1 MAVVD
6 LNTNEWINSDGLKVL
21 FGTDRARASRGGE
34 FAIDGEGQHCV
45 EVTIALASL
54 PTVASGNVQI
64 VADNV
69 TIPNGALIEEVQ
81 IVATK
86 AATSGGSATLDIGLV
101 DQDFSTEIDFNGMVA
116 ALAKTAYDTVG
127 EKNVIR
133 VGSTG
138 AGAQVGTKI
147 TNTGY
152 IVANAGTA
160 DFTAGVVKVRIV
172 YITPLT
178 ADL

>member
-45 EVTIALASL
+45 EVTIALTSL
-54 PTVASGNVQI
+54 PTVASGNTII

-81 IVATK
+81 IVNTK
-86 AATSGGSATLDIGLV
+86 AATSGGSATLDVGLV
-101 DQDFSTEIDFNGMVA
+101 DQDFSTEIDFDGLVAAA
-116 ALAKTAYDTVG
+116 ALATFNSIG
-127 EKNVIR
+127 EKSVLR

-138 AGAQVGTKI
+138 AGALMGTKI

-152 IVANAGTA
+152 IVAKAGTA